1 VRIFAID
8 GSERDMNWL
17 VQTWGV
23 QVDTSLRKAGRNF
36 VVTRIWEREGAP
48 IYPVRVLNLQGLPWE
63 GCVVGRYWPGAPNG
77 WPGGCK
83 PDNVVAPPEA
93 ISRAVFGVTNAYGMV
108 EFGLGKGDY
117 AAPGQG
123 VSIIWCPSHFAGSDV
138 VRKLGMLPN
147 TNHRTLGIEFQLV
160 EASLQPERQGCLTV
174 LLNLIRDIVK

>member
-1 VRIFAID
+1 VRVFAID
-8 GSERDMNWL
+8 GSEKSLDWL

-36 VVTRIWEREGAP
+36 VVTRIWEREGAA
-48 IYPVRVLNLQGLPWE
+48 IYPVRVLNIQGLPWE
-63 GCVVGRYWPGAPNG
+63 GCIVGRSWPGAPNG

-93 ISRAVFGVTNAYGMV
+93 INRAVFGVTNANGMV

-123 VSIIWCPSHFAGSDV
+123 VSIIWCPSHIAGSDV

-160 EASLQPERQGCLTV
+160 EAGSQEPRGCLTV
-174 LLNLIRDIVK
+174 LLNLLRGS